1 MDRRN
6 PFQHHHHH
14 HQLHHHLIQ
23 QQQLPPPPQSTTAA
37 MDLGGGGGGG
47 GGERIPQWSIE
58 ETKEL
63 LGIREELDQTFM
75 ETKRNKLLWEVV
87 AAKMAD
93 KGFVRSA
100 EQCKSK
106 WKNLV
111 TRYKA
116 CETTEPDAIRQHFP
130 FYNEIQ
136 SIFAARMQRMLWSE
150 ATEPSTSSKRK
161 HNQFSSDEEEEEE
174 EEADEPN
181 QEINEELLSL
191 VETQKKATE
200 VMTTSVST
208 NPRKRAKKGKGVAK
222 AETAGST
229 IKEVLEEF
237 MRQTVKMEKEWRD
250 AWEMKERE
258 REKREREW
266 RRRMA
271 ELEEER
277 AAAERRWMEREEER
291 RLREEARAQ
300 KRDTLIDAL
309 LNKLNRDHNNDHHH
323 GHSQGF

>member
-6 PFQHHHHH
+6 PFQHHLHH
-14 HQLHHHLIQ
+14 HQLHHHHLIQ
-23 QQQLPPPPQSTTAA
+23 QQQLPPPSQSTMAA
-37 MDLGGGGGGG
+37 MDPGGG

-93 KGFVRSA
+93 KGFVRSP

-116 CETTEPDAIRQHFP
+116 CETTEPDAIRQQFP
-130 FYNEIQ
+130 FHNEIQ
-136 SIFAARMQRMLWSE
+136 SIFAARMQRMLWSDP
-150 ATEPSTSSKRK
+150 TEPSTSSKRK
-161 HNQFSSDEEEEEE
+161 HNQFSSDDDEEEEEE
-174 EEADEPN
+174 VDEPN
-181 QEINEELLSL
+181 QDINEELLSL
-191 VETQKKATE
+191 VETQKKETE
-200 VMTTSVST
+200 VITTSTSA
-208 NPRKRAKKGKGVAK
+208 NPRKRAKKGKGVTK
-222 AETAGST
+222 AETAAGST

-258 REKREREW
+258 REKREKEW
-266 RRRMA
+266 RKRMA

-291 RLREEARAQ
+291 RMREEVRAQ

-309 LNKLNRDHNNDHHH
+309 LNKLNRDHNDH
-323 GHSQGF
+323 GRNQGF

>member
-6 PFQHHHHH
+6 PFHHH
-14 HQLHHHLIQ
+14 HQLHNLIQ
-23 QQQLPPPPQSTTAA
+23 QQQLPQPPQSTTTV
-37 MDLGGGGGGG
+37 MDLGGGGGG
-47 GGERIPQWSIE
+47 ERILQWSID

-93 KGFVRSA
+93 KGFARSA

-111 TRYKA
+111 ARYKV
-116 CETTEPDAIRQHFP
+116 CETTDPEAIEQQFI

-136 SIFAARMQRMLWSE
+136 SIFTARMQRMLWSE
-150 ATEPSTSSKRK
+150 PRTSSKRK
-161 HNQFSSDEEEEEE
+161 HNQFSSDEEEVEELNH
-174 EEADEPN
+174 D
-181 QEINEELLSL
+181 ISEELLSF
-191 VETQKKATE
+191 VETHKKDAE
-200 VMTTSVST
+200 VTTTSTST
-208 NPRKRAKKGKGVAK
+208 NPKKRAKKGKGTSK

-229 IKEVLEEF
+229 LKEMLEDF

-250 AWEMKERE
+250 AWEMKARE
-258 REKREREW
+258 KEKREKEW
-266 RRRMA
+266 QMKMA

-277 AAAERRWMEREEER
+277 AAAERRWMEREDER

-300 KRDTLIDAL
+300 KRDTLIDIL
-309 LNKLNRDHNNDHHH
+309 FNQLNRDH
-323 GHSQGF
+323 GHDDQHQGF

>member
-37 MDLGGGGGGG
+37 MDPGG

-63 LGIREELDQTFM
+63 LAIREELDQTFM

-116 CETTEPDAIRQHFP
+116 CETTEPDAIRQQFP

-136 SIFAARMQRMLWSE
+136 SIFAGRMQRMLWSE

-161 HNQFSSDEEEEEE
+161 HHQFSSDEEEEEE
-174 EEADEPN
+174 EIEEPN
-181 QEINEELLSL
+181 QDINEELLSL
-191 VETQKKATE
+191 VETQKKETE
-200 VMTTSVST
+200 VITTSTST
-208 NPRKRAKKGKGVAK
+208 NPRKRAKKGKGVASGMK
-222 AETAGST
+222 AETAGNT
-229 IKEVLEEF
+229 LKDILEEF

-250 AWEMKERE
+250 AWEMKEIE
-258 REKREREW
+258 REKREKEW

-300 KRDTLIDAL
+300 KRDSLIDAL
-309 LNKLNRDHNNDHHH
+309 LNRLNRDHNDDHN
-323 GHSQGF
+323 QGF

>member
-6 PFQHHHHH
+6 PFHHHHH
-14 HQLHHHLIQ
+14 HHPLHHLVQ
-23 QQQLPPPPQSTTAA
+23 QQQLPPPPQSTTVV
-37 MDLGGGGGGG
+37 MDPGG

-116 CETTEPDAIRQHFP
+116 CETTEPEAIRQGQFP

-136 SIFAARMQRMLWSE
+136 SIFTARMQRMLWSGT
-150 ATEPSTSSKRK
+150 TEPSTSSKRK
-161 HNQFSSDEEEEEE
+161 HQFSSDEEEEEE
-174 EEADEPN
+174 EDVEEPN
-181 QEINEELLSL
+181 QDINEELLSF
-191 VETQKKATE
+191 VETHKKESE
-200 VMTTSVST
+200 VITTSTST
-208 NPRKRAKKGKGVAK
+208 NPRKRAKKGKGVACSTK

-229 IKEVLEEF
+229 LKEILEEF
-237 MRQTVKMEKEWRD
+237 MRQTVKMENEWRD

-258 REKREREW
+258 REKREKEW

-277 AAAERRWMEREEER
+277 AAAERKWMEREEER

-309 LNKLNRDHNNDHHH
+309 LNKLNRDHDDDDH
-323 GHSQGF
+323 QGF